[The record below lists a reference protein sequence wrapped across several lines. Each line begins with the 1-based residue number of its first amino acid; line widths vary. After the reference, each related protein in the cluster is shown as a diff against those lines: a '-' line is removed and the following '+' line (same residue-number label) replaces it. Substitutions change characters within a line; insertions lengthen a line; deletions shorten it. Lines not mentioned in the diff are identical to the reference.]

1 MPTSRTDAL
10 EQCRI
15 MPAPASGPPT
25 FKKSWRAPL
34 IILLAL
40 VAGLLFALAHHV
52 MGKRLNGKPVDD
64 ISVPQAWISRIS
76 TALAFAVKVMLA
88 ISVGTAY
95 VQHQW
100 LKFHR
105 QSFMT
110 EDVDSLTSVLGNAL
124 SFTGSVV
131 WLRHPLL
138 TVMALISW
146 SVCTAQ
152 SITTRCYR
160 ILT

>member
-1 MPTSRTDAL
+1 MPTSRTDTL

-25 FKKSWRAPL
+25 SKKSWRAPL

-76 TALAFAVKVMLA
+76 TALAFAVKVTLA

-100 LKFHR
+100 LIFQR

-110 EDVDSLTSVLGNAL
+110 EDVDALTSVLGNAL

-131 WLRHPLL
+131 WFRHPLL
-138 TVMALISW
+138 TLMALISW
-146 SVCTAQ
+146 SVCTPQ
-152 SITTRCYR
+152 SITTPCYR